1 MTRFVTLGAGL
12 AFAFAMALPSFSQVA
27 TNGNALLDQLIPDSF
42 KLEANATAAQA
53 GLMDWRTSISYSV
66 SNKSGMNLWMG
77 IAMDSVAIGTCS
89 QAHIYHGGLALLPT
103 PRTTAYSFNP
113 SQGLPRPVMVPS
125 GGRVAGMIEVENCA
139 APNPGFETAP
149 LSLSLMLGKTNETK
163 DMVEFPMS
171 IDTPIRQIA
180 PQ

>member
-1 MTRFVTLGAGL
+1 MARFATLGAGL
-12 AFAFAMALPSFSQVA
+12 AFAFAMTLPSFSQVA
-27 TNGNALLDQLIPDSF
+27 TSGNALLDQLIPDSF
-42 KLEANATAAQA
+42 KLEANATAALA

-66 SNKSGMNLWMG
+66 INKSGMNLWMG

-89 QAHIYHGGLALLPT
+89 NAHIYHGGLALVPS
-103 PRTTAYSFNP
+103 PSTTSYSFNP

-139 APNPGFETAP
+139 TPNPGSPTAP
-149 LSLSLMLGKTNETK
+149 LSLSLMLGKTNVLN

-171 IDTPIRQIA
+171 MDVPIRQIV